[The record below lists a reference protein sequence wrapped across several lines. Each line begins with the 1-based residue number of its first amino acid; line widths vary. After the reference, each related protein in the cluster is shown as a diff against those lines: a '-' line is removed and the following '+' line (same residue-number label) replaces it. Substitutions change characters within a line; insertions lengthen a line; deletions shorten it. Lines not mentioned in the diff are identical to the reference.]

1 MALAGRG
8 SLHLLRMQPFTW
20 GGKTPNDA
28 SANYVL
34 VLSTPFIILSK
45 PQATSPTNKSP
56 GRDSRASR
64 SERDEQRGEEKA
76 PEEPACGQEA
86 SRVGCQAPHLIM
98 GWRDLHN
105 EDPFLMPQSH

>member
-1 MALAGRG
+1 M
-8 SLHLLRMQPFTW
+8 
-20 GGKTPNDA
+20 N
-28 SANYVL
+28 SAA
-34 VLSTPFIILSK
+34 
-45 PQATSPTNKSP
+45 Q
-56 GRDSRASR
+56 
-64 SERDEQRGEEKA
+64 EKA